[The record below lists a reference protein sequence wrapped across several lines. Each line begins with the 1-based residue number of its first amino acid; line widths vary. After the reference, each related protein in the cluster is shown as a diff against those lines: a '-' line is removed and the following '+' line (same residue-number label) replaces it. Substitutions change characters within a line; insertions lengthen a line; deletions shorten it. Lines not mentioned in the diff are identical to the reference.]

1 MKYIRTILLSAILFL
16 GISCSTQNKEVSLQS
31 PDGSIQLT
39 VSVDSAAV
47 RYVLQKNG
55 QPVIR
60 PSVLGFDLKGVP
72 SLGRN
77 MKILSVERDSLDN
90 TWEQVWGEQQ
100 YVRNHYNELLLK
112 LQESGGLRRCLN
124 IRFRAFNDGVGFRY
138 EFPEQTEI
146 QDFVILGENTEFNL
160 AQDAKSWSIPSPAY
174 GQRYYESLYREQSV
188 SSIKDTVTTPLTV
201 KYDSGLYLA
210 IHEAGLTDYAKM
222 NLYVKEKSDLK
233 CELTP
238 WSTGE
243 KVFARTPFSTPWR
256 TVIVAENAGG
266 LLTSRLMLNLNE
278 PNKIANT
285 DFIQPAK
292 YVGIWWGMHMN
303 KYTWKQGTHHGATT
317 GNVKRYIDFAAANN
331 MQGVLVEGWNEG
343 WNGTWENNGD
353 SFRFAQPFNDFDIEE
368 LSKYAKAK
376 GVKIIGHNET
386 AGATKNYETQLEE
399 AFGFCN
405 KYGITTVK
413 TGYVAPYL
421 DKKELHDGQYGVRHM
436 QKVVQTASRYGV
448 CIVNHEPVM
457 PTGVCRTWPNLMS
470 QEGMRGQEW
479 DARSDDGGNPPSH
492 TVVLPFTRGLAGPM
506 DFTPGTFNFKNM
518 VKPHTRVKTTLAKQ
532 LALYVVIYS
541 PVQMASDMVEN
552 YTGQP
557 AFQFIRDV
565 AVDWENTIIPN
576 ADIGNYLTVVRKA
589 RNSSEWFLG
598 SITNEESR
606 TIEVTLDF
614 LPEGRKFRAQF
625 YEDSEDTDWQ
635 KNPTAVRI
643 HTEEVNNK
651 TKLRL
656 NLAASGGV
664 AIRFVPF

>member
-1 MKYIRTILLSAILFL
+1 
-16 GISCSTQNKEVSLQS
+16 
-31 PDGSIQLT
+31 
-39 VSVDSAAV
+39 
-47 RYVLQKNG
+47 
-55 QPVIR
+55 
-60 PSVLGFDLKGVP
+60 
-72 SLGRN
+72 
-77 MKILSVERDSLDN
+77 
-90 TWEQVWGEQQ
+90 
-100 YVRNHYNELLLK
+100 
-112 LQESGGLRRCLN
+112 
-124 IRFRAFNDGVGFRY
+124 
-138 EFPEQTEI
+138 
-146 QDFVILGENTEFNL
+146 
-160 AQDAKSWSIPSPAY
+160 
-174 GQRYYESLYREQSV
+174 
-188 SSIKDTVTTPLTV
+188 
-201 KYDSGLYLA
+201 
-210 IHEAGLTDYAKM
+210 
-222 NLYVKEKSDLK
+222 
-233 CELTP
+233 
-238 WSTGE
+238 
-243 KVFARTPFSTPWR
+243 
-256 TVIVAENAGG
+256 
-266 LLTSRLMLNLNE
+266 
-278 PNKIANT
+278 
-285 DFIQPAK
+285 
-292 YVGIWWGMHMN
+292 
-303 KYTWKQGTHHGATT
+303 
-317 GNVKRYIDFAAANN
+317 
-331 MQGVLVEGWNEG
+331 MQGVLVEGCNEG
-343 WNGTWENNGD
+343 WNGTCENNGD

-479 DARSDDGGNPPSH
+479 DAWSDDGGNPPSH

-541 PVQMASDMVEN
+541 PVQMASDMVET

-643 HTEEVNNK
+643 HTEEVTNK

>member
-1 MKYIRTILLSAILFL
+1 
-16 GISCSTQNKEVSLQS
+16 
-31 PDGSIQLT
+31 
-39 VSVDSAAV
+39 
-47 RYVLQKNG
+47 
-55 QPVIR
+55 
-60 PSVLGFDLKGVP
+60 
-72 SLGRN
+72 
-77 MKILSVERDSLDN
+77 
-90 TWEQVWGEQQ
+90 
-100 YVRNHYNELLLK
+100 
-112 LQESGGLRRCLN
+112 
-124 IRFRAFNDGVGFRY
+124 
-138 EFPEQTEI
+138 
-146 QDFVILGENTEFNL
+146 
-160 AQDAKSWSIPSPAY
+160 
-174 GQRYYESLYREQSV
+174 
-188 SSIKDTVTTPLTV
+188 
-201 KYDSGLYLA
+201 
-210 IHEAGLTDYAKM
+210 
-222 NLYVKEKSDLK
+222 
-233 CELTP
+233 
-238 WSTGE
+238 
-243 KVFARTPFSTPWR
+243 
-256 TVIVAENAGG
+256 
-266 LLTSRLMLNLNE
+266 MLNLNE

-479 DARSDDGGNPPSH
+479 DAWSDDGGNPPSH